1 MSRRHQT
8 DQAAM
13 RMRNQRAPA
22 TAAQRARLAN
32 GLPARGLS
40 LVELMIGITISLF
53 ILAGATVVMTSQ
65 LSDTRR
71 LLLEAQVQQD
81 IRAAADMVTRDMRRA
96 GYWAQAWRTVWPD
109 TLAAGLANPYN
120 RLLPAVAPTGTA
132 SIEFDRALDES
143 DGVVVGVDNN
153 IVDDRDRSG
162 FRYNGTAKTIEVMV
176 SIDNWQTLTDP
187 NVLEVTAFSITLN
200 ARRHALSCSEQ
211 CPVVGPTGCPMFQ
224 TMRDATLEIS
234 ARAVHDHS
242 VQRSTRSRLRLR
254 NDPIEEVCP

>member
-1 MSRRHQT
+1 MSCRRNASQS
-8 DQAAM
+8 AM
-13 RMRNQRAPA
+13 TLKLRRVISAPA
-22 TAAQRARLAN
+22 GRFRTGTGR
-32 GLPARGLS
+32 PAHGLS

-109 TLAAGLANPYN
+109 TLASGMANPYS
-120 RLLPAVAPTGTA
+120 RLLPTVATTGTG

-176 SIDNWQTLTDP
+176 SIGNWQTLTDP

-200 ARRHALSCSEQ
+200 ARRQALSCSEQ

-254 NDPIEEVCP
+254 NDPIEEVCS